1 MFSLSA
7 EGEDTPQSGGSFGDN
22 VGNEQ
27 QQQQLDQQQQAE
39 AAAAAAAAK
48 QEQLE
53 REKLP
58 PYLPSIRGCRS
69 VEEFKV

>member
-22 VGNEQ
+22 VGNE
-27 QQQQLDQQQQAE
+27 QQQLDQQQQAE